1 MPPELLFTLA
11 FPLAAPFW
19 ALMILAPGWSV
30 TRRVIASPLIV
41 VPPAL
46 VYAVAVLPNLATVF
60 PAVADPTAA
69 GVAAL
74 LGTPLGA
81 AAGWAH
87 FIAFDLFVGRW
98 IYCDSYSSRHPT
110 PDARERRIHPLVMA
124 PVLVLTILLAPL
136 GLLAYLALRAGLT
149 RASRRAAGSPR

>member
-1 MPPELLFTLA
+1 MDPQLLFALT

-19 ALMILAPGWSV
+19 ALMIFAPGWSV

-41 VPPAL
+41 VPPLL
-46 VYAVAVLPNLATVF
+46 VYALAVLPALSTVL
-60 PAVADPTAA
+60 PAVASPTLA
-69 GVAAL
+69 GVAGL

-98 IYCDSYSSRHPT
+98 IYL
-110 PDARERRIHPLVMA
+110 DARERGVPHLVTA
-124 PVLVLTILLAPL
+124 PVLVLTILLGPL
-136 GLLAYLALRAGLT
+136 GMLVHLAVREVRAV
-149 RASRRAAGSPR
+149 RQRSVAEAVS